1 MFIKKTTEGVH
12 QRSDGAY
19 ELPLLFKKE
28 PIILPNNK
36 QVALQRLSK
45 LKRRLKTDG
54 RYRKD
59 YLAFMQEI
67 VDGGYAERV
76 PPEEVSLNNSQV
88 WYIPHLGVYHPKKS
102 EKIRVVFDCSVEFAG
117 ECLNRQLLQGP
128 DLTNNLIGVLCQEP
142 VALTCDVEGMFHQ
155 VN

>member
-1 MFIKKTTEGVH
+1 
-12 QRSDGAY
+12 
-19 ELPLLFKKE
+19 
-28 PIILPNNK
+28 
-36 QVALQRLSK
+36 
-45 LKRRLKTDG
+45 
-54 RYRKD
+54 
-59 YLAFMQEI
+59 MQEI